1 MPASYAYLGPE
12 GTFTEVALRTLPET
26 ATRELIPYVSVQSA
40 LDAVRA
46 GEAEAAFVPIENSVE
61 GGITTTLDK
70 LVAGAP
76 LMIYRE
82 VLLSITFALLVR
94 PGTEL
99 SGIKTVSAHPAA
111 QPQVRNWLKQNLPDA
126 LWESAASNA
135 DAARLVQEGQYDA
148 AFAGEFAAARYGL
161 EALETGIHDAE
172 NAQTRFVLV
181 GRPARPAAPTGA
193 DKTSVVLWQ
202 RDDHP
207 GGLRDLLG
215 EFATR
220 GINLTVLQSRPTG
233 AGIGN
238 YCFCIDAEGHISDR
252 RVSEALMGLK
262 RICLDVRYLGS
273 YPRADMT
280 TADVQPPLRGRRTR
294 SSWRRRTGWRAA
306 RTGVSSKRPAGVRRV
321 SGHSYLHIFV
331 IHRSYPQAAVSTWGQ
346 VDTEAPLSRQIALQP
361 PTSSTA
367 PQVTP
372 RPPVSID
379 QSFGATHFHPKV
391 GLNRVWIGNSQPG
404 EAHSE

>member
-26 ATRELIPYVSVQSA
+26 ATRQLVPYVSVQSA
-40 LDAVRA
+40 LDAVRT

-61 GGITTTLDK
+61 GGITTTLDE
-70 LVAGAP
+70 LVAGTP

-94 PGTEL
+94 PGTKL
-99 SGIKTVSAHPAA
+99 TDIKTVTAHPAA
-111 QPQVRNWLKQNLPDA
+111 QPQVRNWLKAHLPDVT
-126 LWESAASNA
+126 WESAASNA
-135 DAARLVQEGQYDA
+135 DGARLVQEGRYDA

-161 EALETGIHDAE
+161 EALETEIHDAE

-220 GINLTVLQSRPTG
+220 GINLMVLQSRPTG

-238 YCFCIDAEGHISDR
+238 YCFCIDAAGHIADR
-252 RVSEALMGLK
+252 RMAEALMGLK
-262 RICLDVRYLGS
+262 RICRDVRFLGS
-273 YPRADMT
+273 YPRADAVA
-280 TADVQPPLRGRRTR
+280 ADIP
-294 SSWRRRTGWRAA
+294 
-306 RTGVSSKRPAGVRRV
+306 
-321 SGHSYLHIFV
+321 
-331 IHRSYPQAAVSTWGQ
+331 
-346 VDTEAPLSRQIALQP
+346 APLP
-361 PTSSTA
+361 GTSE
-367 PQVTP
+367 
-372 RPPVSID
+372 
-379 QSFGATHFHPKV
+379 
-391 GLNRVWIGNSQPG
+391 G
-404 EAHSE
+404 EFVAAADWVARCQDGRF